1 MANQVSSRYAV
12 ACEQIDAANA
22 QDPTL
27 LVYRGTAHC
36 KEILHSE
43 MMTAWVERLDP
54 EADESQLL
62 AARAHH
68 FRRWVYPRADYPAG
82 RSGYLKW
89 RAQAKK
95 NQAAEVA
102 QLLLNCGYSEEFT
115 QRVGSI
121 IRKEQRTTNPAVQTH
136 EDALCLVFL
145 DTQLDA
151 VANRMGDAEM
161 IEVIAKTLPKMSPLG
176 IQSASLLELS
186 PSGVALVTQAVAE
199 FTKSFSA
206 EGDL

>member
-1 MANQVSSRYAV
+1 MARQVSSRYAV

-27 LVYRGTAHC
+27 LVYRGNSHC
-36 KEILHSE
+36 KELLHSQ

-54 EADESQLL
+54 EADEAQLL

-68 FRRWVYPRADYPAG
+68 FRRWVYPRADYPVG
-82 RSGYLKW
+82 KSGYLKW

-95 NQAAEVA
+95 HQAAEVA

-115 QRVGSI
+115 QRVGTI

-151 VANRMGDAEM
+151 VALSMGDTEM

-186 PSGVALVTQAVAE
+186 EHGAGLVAQSVAL
-199 FTKSFSA
+199 FTKTC
-206 EGDL
+206 